1 MALET
6 LNSTEQKY
14 FDSKGADAPVADNA
28 DAPAAVEQPA
38 PAADA
43 VGSPAKEAKMVP
55 ISALHEERERRK
67 ELQRQVET
75 VTRRTD
81 ERLNAIAQKLAAQV
95 EPAKRE
101 IPDPEKDTVGAV
113 KMTAEEVKILSDFK
127 RQIEA
132 RAAQAQ
138 AVQAVLGQASQL
150 ERDFAQTTPDYHEAG
165 AFLRAARAQELT
177 ALGLD
182 PYRAQQIVAAES
194 VQLAHAAL
202 QHGRNPAQVIYTLAK
217 TRGYA
222 GPQRQQAADDASK
235 LARIAKGQEAA
246 TSLGAASGAAPGRT
260 GIEALL
266 AMSDGD
272 FAKALD
278 KMSPAQLR
286 EHFGS

>member
-6 LNSTEQKY
+6 LNSAEQKY
-14 FDSKGADAPVADNA
+14 FESKGADAPAPDVPVPPAA
-28 DAPAAVEQPA
+28 EPSAPADSSSA
-38 PAADA
+38 PAKDA
-43 VGSPAKEAKMVP
+43 RMVP
-55 ISALHEERERRK
+55 IAALHEERERRK
-67 ELQRQVET
+67 ELQRQVEA

-81 ERLNAIAQKLAAQV
+81 ERLNAIAQKLAPQP
-95 EPAKRE
+95 EPVAKRE
-101 IPDPEKDTVGAV
+101 MPDPERDTVGAV

-127 RQIEA
+127 RQIET

-138 AVQAVLGQASQL
+138 TVQAVLGQASQL
-150 ERDFAQTTPDYHEAG
+150 EREFVQTTPDYHEAG
-165 AFLRAARAQELT
+165 AFLRTARAQELA
-177 ALGLD
+177 ALGVD

-222 GPQRQQAADDASK
+222 GQQQQHVSDDAAK

-246 TSLGAASGAAPGRT
+246 TSLGAASGAPPAKT

-266 AMSDGD
+266 ALSDGD

-286 EHFGS
+286 EHFGA